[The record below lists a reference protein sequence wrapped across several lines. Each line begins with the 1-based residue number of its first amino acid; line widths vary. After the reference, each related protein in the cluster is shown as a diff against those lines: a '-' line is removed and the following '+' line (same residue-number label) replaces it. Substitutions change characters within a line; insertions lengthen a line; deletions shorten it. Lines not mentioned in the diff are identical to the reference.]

1 MALIL
6 IFSYG
11 NIIVTKMHE
20 SSPIWFLT
28 FAEMVPQ
35 ACLWCLPLFATE
47 HRWDYDIILF
57 SVSVRTSTHDHS
69 CSVVLMSARVL
80 DLKKC

>member
-11 NIIVTKMHE
+11 NIIMTKTLE
-20 SSPIWFLT
+20 SSSNWFLT

-35 ACLWCLPLFATE
+35 AGLWL
-47 HRWDYDIILF
+47 
-57 SVSVRTSTHDHS
+57 
-69 CSVVLMSARVL
+69 
-80 DLKKC
+80 